1 LEIILEVLLAKKILI
16 AYASK
21 SGTTRDIAQAIGK
34 SLTDKGADASIQPVK
49 SVASL
54 DGIAAVVIGSGI
66 RMGRWLPEAEDFVR
80 KNETRLKQMPT
91 AFFTV
96 HLLHLDDGETS
107 RAQRQA
113 YTQAVRQ
120 ILTPKTEVF
129 FSGRLE
135 FARLTIFERWISK
148 AMKAQEQDLR
158 DWNKI
163 RTWAQGL
170 CPTLELT

>member
-1 LEIILEVLLAKKILI
+1 LEVFLGKKILV

-21 SGTTRDIAQAIGK
+21 SGTTGEIAQAIGK
-34 SLTDKGADASIQPVK
+34 SLSDRGANVSVQSVN

-54 DGIAAVVIGSGI
+54 DGYHAVVIGSGI
-66 RMGRWLPEAEDFVR
+66 RMGHWLPEAEEFVR
-80 KNETRLKQMPT
+80 KHESQLKQLPI

-96 HLLHLDDGETS
+96 HLLHLDDGESS

-135 FARLTIFERWISK
+135 FARLTIFERWISNS
-148 AMKAQEQDLR
+148 MKAQEQDLR
-158 DWNKI
+158 DWKKI
-163 RTWAQGL
+163 HAWAEGL
-170 CPTLELT
+170 SSTLELS